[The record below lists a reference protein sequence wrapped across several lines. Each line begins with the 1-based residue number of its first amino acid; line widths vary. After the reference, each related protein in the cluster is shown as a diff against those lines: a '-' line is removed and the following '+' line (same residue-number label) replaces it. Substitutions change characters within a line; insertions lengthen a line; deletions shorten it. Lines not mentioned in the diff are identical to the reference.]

1 MKKRFLLVFL
11 FIVLGTLTYG
21 IVSFTQILKRSSIDL
36 PVANFT
42 NEKELLVGD
51 IPLVSVVA
59 KNLSVPWAIAFLPT
73 SSNQKSKD
81 RRILVTERAGKI
93 KIVDN
98 DNIFEIAEINVNLD
112 GEGGLHGI
120 ALDPEFESNSY
131 VYIYYT
137 AFSDTNDSINR
148 VSRYKFTDNSLIDET
163 VILDNIPGA
172 RNHNGG
178 RIKFGPNGYL
188 YITTGDATQSSN
200 SQNTSSLAGKILR
213 VDRDGIPALDNP
225 FNNSIYS
232 YGHRNPQGITWDE
245 SGQMYSTEHGNSATD
260 EFNMIEIGNNY
271 GWPII
276 VGNEIGDGMQTPIIQ
291 SGSTT
296 WAPSGLAYIDGKF
309 YFGGLRGNALFRI
322 ERIGD
327 EFILTEHF
335 KGEFGR
341 IREVIKGP
349 DNMLYITTS
358 NRDSR
363 GIPSENDDRILR
375 INPFIL

>member
-1 MKKRFLLVFL
+1 MKKKLLILFL
-11 FIVLGTLTYG
+11 FIVLGTITYS
-21 IVSFTQILKRSSIDL
+21 IVSFTQILKRSTVDL
-36 PVANFT
+36 PEANFT
-42 NEKELLVGD
+42 KENELPIED

-59 KNLSVPWAIAFLPT
+59 KNLSVPWAIAFLPD
-73 SSNQKSKD
+73 K
-81 RRILVTERAGKI
+81 RIIVTERAGKI
-93 KIVDN
+93 KIIDN
-98 DNIFEIAEINVNLD
+98 DNTVEIAEINVHQE

-137 AFSDTNDSINR
+137 ALSDINDSINR
-148 VSRYKFTDNSLIDET
+148 VSRYKFIDNSLIDET

-178 RIKFGPNGYL
+178 RIKFGPDGYL

-200 SQNTSSLAGKILR
+200 SQNTNSLAGKILR
-213 VDRDGIPALDNP
+213 IDRDGMPALDNP
-225 FNNSIYS
+225 FKNSIYS

-245 SGQMYSTEHGNSATD
+245 SGQMYATEHGNSATD
-260 EFNMIEIGNNY
+260 EFNIIEIGSNY
-271 GWPII
+271 GWPTII
-276 VGNEIGDGMQTPIIQ
+276 GDETRDGMQAPIIQ
-291 SGSTT
+291 SGSMT
-296 WAPSGLAYIDGKF
+296 WAPAGLAYIDGKF
-309 YFGGLRGNALFRI
+309 YFGGLRSNALFKL
-322 ERIGD
+322 EKIGE